1 MIPGLFERH
10 DCEVFDFEGEVLER
24 LASEVR
30 PGQYIVE
37 VGCYRG
43 RSTAFLA
50 SGSHRGSR
58 VPIFAVDP
66 WTDAKANPSDLRATF
81 DRTIE
86 EFGHGLVIA
95 FQGYS
100 EDIAAEIEAQGYAGS
115 LGLVHIDGSHHPED
129 LRADIANWASMVPE
143 GGVVVFHDFQ
153 HPPLREVILQEMVGP
168 TWKNEPLFV
177 RRLHRV
183 GIFRRVA

>member
-10 DCEVFDFEGEVLER
+10 DCEIFDFEGEVLER

-50 SGSHRGSR
+50 AGSYRGAR

-66 WTDAKANPSDLRATF
+66 WTDAAANPRDLRETF

-86 EFGHGLVIA
+86 GFGHGLVRPV
-95 FQGYS
+95 QGYS
-100 EDIAAEIEAQGYAGS
+100 MPVAEELKDYSGL
-115 LGLVHIDGSHHPED
+115 LGLVHIDGSHHPSD
-129 LRADIANWASMVPE
+129 LRDDIEVWGGMVAD

-153 HPPLREVILQEMVGP
+153 HPPLREVIDREMVRP
-168 TWKNEPLFV
+168 TWTNEPLIL

-183 GIFRRVA
+183 GVFRKRVA